1 MRSKLAFIL
10 FLIAFFITNNINAA
24 TVQNDSIFFLENGDS
39 LHVVYEVDTVET
51 LEPYVSTSTFKPD
64 AQKSVWLATVVPG
77 LGQIYNRQYWK
88 VPIIYAGALGLVYG
102 ITWNDRMYVDYR
114 KGYVDLM
121 DKNPNTNYFNYLL
134 PPGVVLDGS
143 NQDYYTRL
151 IKTKLDTYRRN
162 RDLCIIATAVL
173 YLLSI
178 VDAYVDAQLFD
189 YDISPDLSLQVT
201 PTVIAPSSTYEQ
213 DSSVGLSC
221 KLKF

>member
-1 MRSKLAFIL
+1 MRNRLVFIL
-10 FLIAFFITNNINAA
+10 SIIAFAITINSNAS
-24 TVQNDSIFFLENGDS
+24 TVQNDSIYLIESVDTLQF
-39 LHVVYEVDTVET
+39 VQEVDTVET
-51 LEPYVSTSTFKPD
+51 YVSTSTFKPD
-64 AQKSVWLATVVPG
+64 AQKAVWLATIVPG

-88 VPIIYAGALGLVYG
+88 LPIIYGGTLALAYG

-121 DKNPNTNYFNYLL
+121 DKNPNTNYFEYLL
-134 PPGVVLDGS
+134 PEGVTLDS
-143 NQDYYTRL
+143 TNKDYYTKV
-151 IKTKLDTYRRN
+151 IKTKLDNYRRN
-162 RDLCIIATAVL
+162 RDLCIITTAVL

-178 VDAYVDAQLFD
+178 IDAYVDAQLFD

-201 PTVIAPSSTYEQ
+201 PTVIAPSSSYEQ

>member
-1 MRSKLAFIL
+1 
-10 FLIAFFITNNINAA
+10 
-24 TVQNDSIFFLENGDS
+24 
-39 LHVVYEVDTVET
+39 VET
-51 LEPYVSTSTFKPD
+51 YVSTSTFKPD
-64 AQKSVWLATVVPG
+64 AQKAVWLATIVPG

-88 VPIIYAGALGLVYG
+88 LPIIYGGTLALAYG

-121 DKNPNTNYFNYLL
+121 DKNPNTNYFEYLL
-134 PPGVVLDGS
+134 PEGVTLDS
-143 NQDYYTRL
+143 TNKDYYTKV
-151 IKTKLDTYRRN
+151 IKNKLDNYRRN
-162 RDLCIIATAVL
+162 RDLCIITTAVL

-178 VDAYVDAQLFD
+178 IDAYVDAQLFD

-201 PTVIAPSSTYEQ
+201 PTVIAPSSSYEQ

>member
-1 MRSKLAFIL
+1 LRNRLVFIL
-10 FLIAFFITNNINAA
+10 SIIAFAITINSNAS
-24 TVQNDSIFFLENGDS
+24 TVQNDSIYLIESVDTLQF
-39 LHVVYEVDTVET
+39 VQEVDTVET
-51 LEPYVSTSTFKPD
+51 YVSTSTFKPD
-64 AQKSVWLATVVPG
+64 AQKAVWLATIVPG

-88 VPIIYAGALGLVYG
+88 LPIIYGGTLALAYG

-121 DKNPNTNYFNYLL
+121 DKNPNTNYFEYLL
-134 PPGVVLDGS
+134 PEGVTLDS
-143 NQDYYTRL
+143 TNKDYYTKV
-151 IKTKLDTYRRN
+151 IKNKLDNYRRN
-162 RDLCIIATAVL
+162 RDLCIITTAVL

-178 VDAYVDAQLFD
+178 IDAYVDAQLFD

-201 PTVIAPSSTYEQ
+201 PTVIAPSSSYEQ

>member
-1 MRSKLAFIL
+1 MRNRLVFIL
-10 FLIAFFITNNINAA
+10 SIIAFAITINSNAS
-24 TVQNDSIFFLENGDS
+24 TVQNDSIYLIESVDTLQF
-39 LHVVYEVDTVET
+39 VQEVDTVET
-51 LEPYVSTSTFKPD
+51 YASTSTFKPD
-64 AQKSVWLATVVPG
+64 AQKAVWLATIVPG

-88 VPIIYAGALGLVYG
+88 LPIIYGGTLALAYG

-121 DKNPNTNYFNYLL
+121 DKNPNTNYFEYLL
-134 PPGVVLDGS
+134 PPGVTLDS
-143 NQDYYTRL
+143 TNKDYYTKV
-151 IKTKLDTYRRN
+151 IKNKLDNYRRN
-162 RDLCIIATAVL
+162 RDLCIITTAVL

-178 VDAYVDAQLFD
+178 IDAYVDAQLFD

-201 PTVIAPSSTYEQ
+201 PTVIAPSSSYEQ

>member
-1 MRSKLAFIL
+1 MRNRLVFIL
-10 FLIAFFITNNINAA
+10 SIIAFAITINSNAS
-24 TVQNDSIFFLENGDS
+24 TVQNDSIYLIESVDTLQF
-39 LHVVYEVDTVET
+39 VQEVDTVET
-51 LEPYVSTSTFKPD
+51 YVSTSTFKPD
-64 AQKSVWLATVVPG
+64 AQKAVWLATIVPG

-88 VPIIYAGALGLVYG
+88 LPIIYGGTLALAYG

-121 DKNPNTNYFNYLL
+121 DKNPNTNYFEYLL
-134 PPGVVLDGS
+134 PEGVTLDS
-143 NQDYYTRL
+143 TNKDYYTKV
-151 IKTKLDTYRRN
+151 IKNKLDNYRRN
-162 RDLCIIATAVL
+162 RDLCIITTAVL

-178 VDAYVDAQLFD
+178 IDAYVDAQLFD

-201 PTVIAPSSTYEQ
+201 PTVIAPSSSYEQ